1 MASRLEL
8 QTRLESL
15 LGSRNVYFQP
25 PSSVTISYPCIIYTI
40 GNGVAKRANNSLYN
54 YTNNYQITVIY
65 KQPKI
70 EIIEKVLSTFQ
81 MSKLDKTYISDN
93 LYHYIFTI
101 YF

>member
-54 YTNNYQITVIY
+54 YINNYQITVIY

>member
-54 YTNNYQITVIY
+54 YTTNYQITIIY

-81 MSKLDKTYISDN
+81 MSKLDRTYVSDN